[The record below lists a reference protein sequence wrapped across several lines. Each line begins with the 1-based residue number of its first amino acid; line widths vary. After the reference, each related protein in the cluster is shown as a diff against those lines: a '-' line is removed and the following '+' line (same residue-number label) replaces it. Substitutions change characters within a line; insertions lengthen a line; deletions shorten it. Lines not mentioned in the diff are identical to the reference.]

1 MHPPSGVIA
10 FLTDFGYRDPYV
22 AAMKGVAL
30 LINPSAKLVDVTH
43 EIPSF
48 DVDAGA
54 FTLLASYRYFPPG
67 TVFVVVVDPGVG
79 SARRAIA
86 IATRNYY
93 FVGPDNGVL
102 IPAAE
107 EDGIELVVELK
118 NPEYWRHPVSASFHG
133 RDVFTPVA
141 AWISRGVPL
150 RCLGSEV
157 DPSTLVKPGIR
168 MWIVVEGA
176 CAKLRVI
183 HVDKFGNVVL
193 SQRFE
198 ALTRELGLSIGTNV
212 VVKVGG
218 REYRAR
224 VSRVFSEVPKDQL
237 VLYRNSFDLAE
248 LAINLGSAS
257 EALGLSKGDLVEV
270 CRCEELS

>member
-30 LINPSAKLVDVTH
+30 SINPSAKLVDVTH
-43 EIPSF
+43 EVPSF
-48 DVDAGA
+48 DVDTGA

-67 TVFVVVVDPGVG
+67 TVFVVVVDPSVG

-86 IATRNYY
+86 IATRRYY

-107 EDGIELVVELK
+107 EDGIELAVELS

-133 RDVFTPVA
+133 RDIFTPA
-141 AWISRGVPL
+141 GAWISRGVPL
-150 RCLGSEV
+150 RCLGRVV
-157 DPSTLVKPGIR
+157 DVSTLARPRVG
-168 MWIVVEGA
+168 MWMELSGS

-183 HVDKFGNVVL
+183 HIDKFGNVVL

-198 ALTRELGLSIGTNV
+198 ELAKALALSIGSV
-212 VVKVGG
+212 VEV
-218 REYRAR
+218 RTQSSRALAR
-224 VSRVFSEVPKDQL
+224 VARVFSEVGKGEL
-237 VLYRNSFDLAE
+237 VLYRDSFDLAE
-248 LAINLGSAS
+248 LAINLGSARD
-257 EALGLSKGDLVEV
+257 ALGVDRGCVVEV
-270 CRCEELS
+270 CRVEGS